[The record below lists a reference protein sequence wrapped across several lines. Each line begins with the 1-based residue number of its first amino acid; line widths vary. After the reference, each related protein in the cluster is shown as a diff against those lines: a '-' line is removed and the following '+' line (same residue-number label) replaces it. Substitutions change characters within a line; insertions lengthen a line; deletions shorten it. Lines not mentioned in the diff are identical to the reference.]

1 LIVIPAIDLKDGKCV
16 RLRQGKFDDQTVFSQ
31 DPIDVACTWLSQ
43 GAERLHLV
51 DLSGALEGKPVHGDI
66 IQSIV
71 KLNTQ
76 VPVQVGGGIRDL
88 KTIEYYLGLGISQV
102 ILGTIAVNSPEFVA
116 EACRAF
122 PSRVIVGI
130 DARNGFVATHGW
142 EAQTTVKAQELAKKF
157 ESDGVFAIIYT
168 DIARDGMMQGVNL
181 EATHQLAQSVSIPII
196 ASGGVSQLS
205 DIEGLLKLSN
215 PALYGVI
222 AGRSLYEQT
231 LSLAEAVALCR
242 SS

>member
-1 LIVIPAIDLKDGKCV
+1 MG
-16 RLRQGKFDDQTVFSQ
+16 
-31 DPIDVACTWLSQ
+31 
-43 GAERLHLV
+43 
-51 DLSGALEGKPVHGDI
+51 
-66 IQSIV
+66 
-71 KLNTQ
+71 
-76 VPVQVGGGIRDL
+76 
-88 KTIEYYLGLGISQV
+88 
-102 ILGTIAVNSPEFVA
+102 
-116 EACRAF
+116 
-122 PSRVIVGI
+122 
-130 DARNGFVATHGW
+130 
-142 EAQTTVKAQELAKKF
+142 AQTTVKAQELAKKF